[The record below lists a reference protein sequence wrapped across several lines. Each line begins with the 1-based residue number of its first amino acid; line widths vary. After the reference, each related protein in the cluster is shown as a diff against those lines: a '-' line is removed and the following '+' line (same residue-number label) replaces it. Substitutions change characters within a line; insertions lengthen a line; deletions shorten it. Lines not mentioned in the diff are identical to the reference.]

1 MAEQTLK
8 EKTAKGLFWG
18 GISNGIQQ
26 ILSLI
31 FGIILARILN
41 ASDYGLVSMLAVF
54 SAIAST
60 IQESGFTAA
69 LVNQQDV
76 QHKDYNAVFWFS
88 SLVSILF
95 YGILFFAAPLIARFY
110 EKPELI
116 LLSRIVFLGFL
127 FGGFGIA
134 SSAYLFKSLMVRE
147 RAKVDITSILLS
159 GVVGVILAL
168 NGYTYIALAIQS
180 VVYISLNSLLILYY
194 APWHPTFHLDFTP
207 LKKMFGFSSKL
218 FFTNIVTQIGNNI
231 FSVILGK
238 FYSAKQVGY
247 YSQGNKWMTMGY
259 GQIVRMI
266 SGVAQPVF
274 IQLIHDEDR
283 LIAAL
288 RKMFRFGAF
297 ISFPVL
303 LGLAF
308 VSKEFIIITIGE
320 KWLPSVIFL
329 QLFCIWGAFAYMISL
344 YTNLL
349 IAYGLSD
356 IYFKGIVGT
365 LIVQLIVLVI
375 FYKMGIYIMLC
386 SYIFVSL
393 LSIYWWH
400 TRVCK
405 ILNFQFILIL
415 KDVLPYLFVL
425 LFSFMTAYAF
435 CYNISNNYLL
445 LILKI
450 IISGILYLTIL
461 WLAGSKILKESVSFI
476 CKNE

>member
-95 YGILFFAAPLIARFY
+95 YGILFFSAPLIARFY

-218 FFTNIVTQIGNNI
+218 FN
-231 FSVILGK
+231 
-238 FYSAKQVGY
+238 
-247 YSQGNKWMTMGY
+247 
-259 GQIVRMI
+259 
-266 SGVAQPVF
+266 
-274 IQLIHDEDR
+274 
-283 LIAAL
+283 
-288 RKMFRFGAF
+288 
-297 ISFPVL
+297 
-303 LGLAF
+303 
-308 VSKEFIIITIGE
+308 
-320 KWLPSVIFL
+320 
-329 QLFCIWGAFAYMISL
+329 C
-344 YTNLL
+344 
-349 IAYGLSD
+349 
-356 IYFKGIVGT
+356 
-365 LIVQLIVLVI
+365 
-375 FYKMGIYIMLC
+375 
-386 SYIFVSL
+386 
-393 LSIYWWH
+393 
-400 TRVCK
+400 
-405 ILNFQFILIL
+405 
-415 KDVLPYLFVL
+415 
-425 LFSFMTAYAF
+425 
-435 CYNISNNYLL
+435 
-445 LILKI
+445 
-450 IISGILYLTIL
+450 
-461 WLAGSKILKESVSFI
+461 
-476 CKNE
+476 